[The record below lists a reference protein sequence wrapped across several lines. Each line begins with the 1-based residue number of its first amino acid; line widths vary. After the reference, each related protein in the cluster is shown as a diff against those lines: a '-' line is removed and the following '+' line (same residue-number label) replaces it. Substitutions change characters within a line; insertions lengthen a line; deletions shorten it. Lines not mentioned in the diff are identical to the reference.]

1 MNEEFVIKKGVLE
14 EYNGTDE
21 VVTVPEG
28 VHVIGYGAFQP
39 NLEMDGEAERLKK
52 VILPET
58 VWRIA
63 ENAFWFCYGLK
74 EVELPSSLEVIG
86 RGAFEYC
93 DLKQIN
99 LPDGL
104 ISIEERAFGSSWE

>member
-58 VWRIA
+58 VCILVLLWVEGGRIA
-63 ENAFWFCYGLK
+63 
-74 EVELPSSLEVIG
+74 VQS
-86 RGAFEYC
+86 
-93 DLKQIN
+93 
-99 LPDGL
+99 
-104 ISIEERAFGSSWE
+104 